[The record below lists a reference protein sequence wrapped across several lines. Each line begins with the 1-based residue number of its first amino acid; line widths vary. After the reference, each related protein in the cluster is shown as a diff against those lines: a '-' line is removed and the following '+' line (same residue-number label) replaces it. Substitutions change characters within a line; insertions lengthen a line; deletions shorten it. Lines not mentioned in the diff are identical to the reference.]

1 MHYRLF
7 LSFIT
12 LCFLFTQC
20 KQDKNAPKA
29 ESVNT
34 ANVQEASKDNKM
46 TPGQIGEE
54 KDQLL
59 GWLKNRKDLVHF
71 NQLLNQSSSIL
82 PLLYDDNR
90 LKVNF
95 FVPNDLAYQKLDKTQ
110 FDKLT
115 DNLPDDLELKMLNQ
129 LIVKTTD
136 FSWKGA
142 TALGGMTIKFGD
154 GAGTV
159 IIGEKTHNILETVML
174 SARSRAYIIDQLP

>member
-1 MHYRLF
+1 MKFKLF
-7 LSFIT
+7 LHILILSFVAS
-12 LCFLFTQC
+12 QC
-20 KQDKNAPKA
+20 KQDKNASKA
-29 ESVNT
+29 NAMTT
-34 ANVQEASKDNKM
+34 ADTEVASKDNKM

-95 FVPNDLAYQKLDKTQ
+95 FVPNDMAYQKLDKSQ
-110 FDKLT
+110 FDKLN
-115 DNLPDDLELKMLNQ
+115 DNIPDDFELKMLNQ

-142 TALGGMTIKFGD
+142 TAIGGMTVKFGD
-154 GAGTV
+154 TAGTV
-159 IIGEKTHNILETVML
+159 VIGEKTHNILETVML